1 MASQAPNSLPALKT
15 GDTLVISCTS
25 KDELGQP
32 LDLTGITVQCM
43 IQLPDGS
50 EQHSLTVVV
59 SNQTLTPGVFVI
71 SAEASETATW
81 VAGLYEADI
90 EQSIGDKVTSS
101 STFYLPVSNGITP

>member
-1 MASQAPNSLPALKT
+1 MSYKAPNSLQAIKT
-15 GDTLVISCTS
+15 GDTLVITCTS
-25 KDELGQP
+25 KDDLGQP

-50 EQHSLTVVV
+50 EQHNLTVVV
-59 SNQTLTPGVFVI
+59 SDQTLTPGVFII

-81 VAGLYEADI
+81 VAGVYEADI
-90 EQSIGDKVTSS
+90 EQSVGNQVTSS